1 MTLATFFFIDGTV
14 VTLVVQDDVTDE
26 QSPYEHE
33 DSPRELVSDMSPV
46 APSQNNSDNPISPE
60 PELWTGPKTRFL
72 IQKYKE
78 LKDLVGK
85 KGGFRQVLYGVTV
98 KYPKYQYMFFLT
110 HAKPLFL

>member
-1 MTLATFFFIDGTV
+1 MSLCDLLISNKTFLKHDSCYIFFIDGTV

-72 IQKYKE
+72 I
-78 LKDLVGK
+78 
-85 KGGFRQVLYGVTV
+85 
-98 KYPKYQYMFFLT
+98 
-110 HAKPLFL
+110 